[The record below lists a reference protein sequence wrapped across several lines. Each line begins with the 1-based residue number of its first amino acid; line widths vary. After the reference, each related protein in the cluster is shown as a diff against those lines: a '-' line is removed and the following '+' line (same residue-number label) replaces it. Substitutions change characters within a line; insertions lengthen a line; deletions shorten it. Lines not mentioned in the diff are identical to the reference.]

1 MQWTERRRGVGR
13 VGSGYSSA
21 RTVPYDSK
29 ETYID
34 QTIVVWNGDGSP
46 SETIGPGTYSY
57 KFRFSLPQGAPPSF
71 KGKHYGKIKYVMHGR
86 IRTRHLLQ
94 RDPRIKIPIQ
104 VNGIRDINLPKFA
117 TSVHQSSQK
126 QVGCCCC
133 AGSIEHSADL
143 TRTGFS
149 IGSNV
154 PITVNVVN
162 ESSRQIKMRASIK
175 KLVIFSA
182 EGETMHERSK
192 LASVLSDHIAP
203 HSQHS
208 WNVDNLVVPTTAE
221 PSFEGSA
228 IIKMQYVVK
237 VTALIPWAKNS
248 SVSIPITIGTVPL
261 SDSNN

>member
-1 MQWTERRRGVGR
+1 MQWTERRRR

-21 RTVPYDSK
+21 STVPYDSK

-71 KGKHYGKIKYVMHGR
+71 KGKRYGKIKYVMRGR
-86 IRTRHLLQ
+86 IRTRPLLQ
-94 RDPRIKIPIQ
+94 RDPRIEIPIQ
-104 VNGIRDINLPKFA
+104 VNVIQDVNLPEFA
-117 TSVHQSSQK
+117 KSKHKSSQK
-126 QVGCCCC
+126 QVGCCCF
-133 AGSIEHSADL
+133 AGSIEHSADV

-154 PITVNVVN
+154 PVTVNVVN
-162 ESSRQIKMRASIK
+162 GSSRRIKMRASIK
-175 KLVIFSA
+175 KSA
-182 EGETMHERSK
+182 VFHTEGYTRLEQSK
-192 LASVLSDHIAP
+192 VASVLSDNIAP

-208 WNVDNLVVPTTAE
+208 WNVDNLVVPTTE
-221 PSFEGSA
+221 PSFKGST
-228 IIKMQYVVK
+228 IIKMRYAVK

-261 SDSNN
+261 SDSNNGLN